1 MTRQR
6 RKKVHDGDTHL
17 KRRWRTKRRT
27 KDLDEINE
35 DIKSENCEKLLN
47 QEVDY
52 DKPGSAQHYC
62 VHCAR
67 YFIND
72 QALTEHFRTKVH
84 KRRLKALETEPYT
97 IQESER
103 AAGFGSWVEAK
114 KRKIETQ
121 QPLEDS
127 ESSDKRMR
135 VESN

>member
-1 MTRQR
+1 M
-6 RKKVHDGDTHL
+6 
-17 KRRWRTKRRT
+17 
-27 KDLDEINE
+27 
-35 DIKSENCEKLLN
+35 LLN

-52 DKPGSAQHYC
+52 DKLGYAQHYC

-84 KRRLKALETEPYT
+84 KHRLKALETEPYT
-97 IQESER
+97 IQESET
-103 AAGFGSWVEAK
+103 AEGFGSWVEAK